1 MYIDWEKLYPDTLN
15 AGVSGAY
22 LGEYYAIIGLLK
34 ANDIKPE
41 RIIFGVDAWAF
52 TRNAATLRHTTL
64 NKYAFYVEDIVKGRA
79 AVISDYEKNE
89 IDTDKIKELLSFSY
103 FQSSFTSL
111 RNNGIG
117 YYISHDTDAGKVRI
131 CNDDSP
137 DKQNNKITPRMRYI
151 MSLSNYGTVE
161 ENEAQAQSQVNPPN
175 VYQLGIEYSHL
186 DEENYDEFVELVDY
200 LIGEGIEVSFYLP
213 SYYPS
218 IYDLF
223 EDNSL
228 FYGVLEVEEKT
239 RQIAKERGIEV
250 HGSYNPYEA
259 GVNKEDFADCLHMTP
274 DVMFENYMYQR

>member
-1 MYIDWEKLYPDTLN
+1 
-15 AGVSGAY
+15 
-22 LGEYYAIIGLLK
+22 
-34 ANDIKPE
+34 
-41 RIIFGVDAWAF
+41 
-52 TRNAATLRHTTL
+52 
-64 NKYAFYVEDIVKGRA
+64 
-79 AVISDYEKNE
+79 
-89 IDTDKIKELLSFSY
+89 
-103 FQSSFTSL
+103 
-111 RNNGIG
+111 
-117 YYISHDTDAGKVRI
+117 
-131 CNDDSP
+131 
-137 DKQNNKITPRMRYI
+137 